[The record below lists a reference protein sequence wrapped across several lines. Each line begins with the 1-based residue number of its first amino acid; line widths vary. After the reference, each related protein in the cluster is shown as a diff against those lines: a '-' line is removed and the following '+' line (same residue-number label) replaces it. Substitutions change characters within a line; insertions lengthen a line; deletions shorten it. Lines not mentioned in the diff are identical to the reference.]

1 MSHILDPK
9 PGELAMGRVKSRE
22 SEMEART
29 GWSCDSFGCPVV
41 RSEKLI
47 ELGNSWFS
55 PKELLG
61 SRRVYPYGAEHWKVS
76 TGSNLAKPIKLRI
89 RKTKYTAV
97 RRRGLSSVRQK
108 GNSLDL
114 YLRSLNHS

>member
-1 MSHILDPK
+1 M
-9 PGELAMGRVKSRE
+9 
-22 SEMEART
+22 
-29 GWSCDSFGCPVV
+29 V

-61 SRRVYPYGAEHWKVS
+61 SRRVYNRGVEHWKVS

-89 RKTKYTAV
+89 LCLNYSAV
-97 RRRGLSSVRQK
+97 RLRGLSSVGQK
-108 GNSLDL
+108 GNSPDL
-114 YLRSLNHS
+114 NLRSLNLCSVHLRWWSFSDTEEVGLEAAIL